1 MRRAMTMS
9 APVAA
14 VFVAVGLTVA
24 PAASSADGPRP
35 VTAFAAS
42 LGPGGERPAP
52 NGVKTGAGGLVR
64 AIVTQSGANSTI
76 SWSLTFAHLTGPA
89 LSAHVYLGKP
99 GEPGAS
105 ALSLCQPCRTGQR
118 GNASLSVGVAT
129 ALANGGAYVN
139 VETKANPDGE
149 IRGQVGTSHALV
161 AGLQT
166 AAETPAP
173 QSPPS
178 GAGGTF
184 SALVIDVAPRPR
196 MVWSLSV
203 QGLSGAASAAHI
215 QLGQPGVSGPVTL
228 TLCAPCTSSLAG
240 RRSIDANLATAIQ
253 NGGYYVNVTTAA
265 NPGGEARGQLI
276 GATQG
281 VAALTTSLGSILV
294 DDRGF
299 TLYDFVADKAAQST
313 CYGRCATFWPPAL
326 AYGSP
331 IAAPGT
337 TATLLS
343 IAARTDGTTM
353 LVYNGHP
360 VYAFLPDA
368 NIGDLKG
375 QGSTAF
381 GAPWWVLD
389 GAAGTEITTKP

>member
-129 ALANGGAYVN
+129 
-139 VETKANPDGE
+139 
-149 IRGQVGTSHALV
+149 
-161 AGLQT
+161 
-166 AAETPAP
+166 
-173 QSPPS
+173 
-178 GAGGTF
+178 
-184 SALVIDVAPRPR
+184 
-196 MVWSLSV
+196 
-203 QGLSGAASAAHI
+203 
-215 QLGQPGVSGPVTL
+215 
-228 TLCAPCTSSLAG
+228 
-240 RRSIDANLATAIQ
+240 
-253 NGGYYVNVTTAA
+253 
-265 NPGGEARGQLI
+265 
-276 GATQG
+276 
-281 VAALTTSLGSILV
+281 
-294 DDRGF
+294 
-299 TLYDFVADKAAQST
+299 
-313 CYGRCATFWPPAL
+313 
-326 AYGSP
+326 
-331 IAAPGT
+331 
-337 TATLLS
+337 
-343 IAARTDGTTM
+343 
-353 LVYNGHP
+353 
-360 VYAFLPDA
+360 
-368 NIGDLKG
+368 
-375 QGSTAF
+375 
-381 GAPWWVLD
+381 
-389 GAAGTEITTKP
+389 